1 MESAERQQ
9 TLIERMRTTERVTV
23 AELAEE
29 TGCSEMTI
37 RRDLDQLAERGV
49 LRRVRGGAV
58 SLMLRG
64 EVPPFGVRE
73 HEATKSKRRIAAEL
87 DSLVTDGESLIL
99 DSGTTN
105 LAIARVL
112 ARRRVTVVPLD
123 LHAARVLGD
132 APDVRLLVP
141 GGRSTPGALSLSGP
155 LTENSLRTLRVDTA
169 VLGVCGISV
178 EHGLTAHDPDEIPV
192 KQAMIAS
199 AQRIVAVC
207 AGAKFGRTGLGHV
220 CPVTDLDMVITDG
233 DAPTEAVERLR
244 DLGVDVRV
252 V

>member
-1 MESAERQQ
+1 MEGSERQLL
-9 TLIERMRTTERVTV
+9 LIERMRTAERVTV

-37 RRDLDQLAERGV
+37 RRDLDQLAEQGV

-58 SLMLRG
+58 SLVLRG
-64 EVPPFGVRE
+64 EVLPFGVRE
-73 HEATKSKRRIAAEL
+73 HEAPESKRRIAAAF
-87 DSLVTDGESLIL
+87 DALVTDGESLIL
-99 DSGTTN
+99 DGGTTS

-123 LHAARVLGD
+123 LHAAYVLGN

-141 GGRSTPGALSLSGP
+141 GGQTTPGALTLGGH
-155 LTENSLRTLRVDTA
+155 LTETSLRTLRVDTT
-169 VLGVCGISV
+169 VLGVCGLSV
-178 EHGLTAHDPDEIPV
+178 GHGLTANDLTEVPI
-192 KQAMIAS
+192 KQAAIAS
-199 AQRIVAVC
+199 AQRVVAVC
-207 AGAKFGRTGLGHV
+207 TGTKFGRTGLGHV
-220 CPVTDLDMVITDG
+220 CPATDLDMVVTDES
-233 DAPTEAVERLR
+233 APIEAVSGLR